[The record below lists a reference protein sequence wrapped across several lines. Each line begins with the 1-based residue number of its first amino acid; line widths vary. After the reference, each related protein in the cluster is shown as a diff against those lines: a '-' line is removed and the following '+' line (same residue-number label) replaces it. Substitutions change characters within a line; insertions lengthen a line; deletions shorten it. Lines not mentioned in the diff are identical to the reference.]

1 MRIFAA
7 INQLEMMKTY
17 QTLTDMKKKWQKAVA
32 ALLLLCVAVGFGA
45 CATSGMTHEEKVAE
59 RQRVAQFVADAVA
72 NREFKIEVDR
82 VTPQRMS
89 PRILSYGYGV
99 TVKGDSIDSYLPF
112 FGRVYRAEFGEQN
125 GLRFEDRIAQWQAG
139 QTKKDRYV
147 VELLVRRHMEILYY
161 QFDIFD
167 NGKVSLMVRSDNR
180 DTMYFTGE
188 MVTE

>member
-1 MRIFAA
+1 MTQKKLWKAA
-7 INQLEMMKTY
+7 
-17 QTLTDMKKKWQKAVA
+17 A
-32 ALLLLCVAVGFGA
+32 ALLLLCVAVGFAA

-72 NREFKIEVDR
+72 NRDFKIEVDR